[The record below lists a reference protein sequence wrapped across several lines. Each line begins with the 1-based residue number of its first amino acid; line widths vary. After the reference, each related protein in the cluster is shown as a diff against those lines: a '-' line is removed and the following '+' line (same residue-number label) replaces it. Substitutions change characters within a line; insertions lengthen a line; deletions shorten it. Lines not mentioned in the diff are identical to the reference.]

1 MNIGSAIRLYESYA
15 KRAVLPRLRPG
26 LRIVHVAPPWIEVP
40 PIKYGGT
47 EVVVERV
54 AIGQQE
60 LGLNVAVLCRPG
72 STVPGAVHFA
82 PRKQEW
88 GEHLAQMRHDEIEMF
103 YAIECVKW
111 MKAELDAGHAIDI
124 IHTHVRGAALL
135 YICREFAEA
144 NGIPVVHTVH
154 LPVIGAEWTAER
166 ERYHEAQYAYLV
178 GLSQYH
184 GQELMDL
191 VGPLRCAGIVYNP
204 LPGDVFSAPS
214 VRRADYT
221 TYAARIHPDKRQDLT
236 VRVALRAGVR
246 LILIG
251 KVSEDTAFYEQQVL
265 PLVDGHKVI
274 YLGEVSNKIRDR
286 YLAHSS
292 FSLAPIQWN
301 EPNGIGHTLAASLGT
316 PVIYF
321 DRGALAETLW
331 DRVAGIAVAPDDLD
345 AMVEAIPR
353 ARAIDSDRCSLVTL
367 ARFNYRRAA
376 VGYTEFYADVL
387 QGIHRYG
394 KLYPDIS
401 EHDIV
406 QPIFKMT
413 QAASLNPALMG
424 HSREL

>member
-40 PIKYGGT
+40 PMKYGGT

-144 NGIPVVHTVH
+144 KGIPVVHTVH

-191 VGPLRCAGIVYNP
+191 VGPSRCAGIVYNP
-204 LPGDVFSAPS
+204 LPGDVISAPS

-221 TYAARIHPDKRQDLT
+221 AYAARIHPDKRQDLT
-236 VRVALRAGVR
+236 VQVALRAGVR

-286 YLAHSS
+286 YLARSS

-301 EPNGIGHTLAASLGT
+301 EPNGIGHTLAASLGA
-316 PVIYF
+316 PVVYF
-321 DRGALAETLW
+321 NRGALAETLW
-331 DRVAGIAVAPDDLD
+331 DGVAGIRVPPDDLD
-345 AMVEAIPR
+345 AMVEAIPY
-353 ARAIDSDRCSLVTL
+353 ARALNADRCSLVTL

-376 VGYTEFYADVL
+376 VGYAELYADVL
-387 QGIHRYG
+387 QGMHRYG
-394 KLYPDIS
+394 VLYPEIS
-401 EHDIV
+401 EYDIV
-406 QPIFKMT
+406 QPIL
-413 QAASLNPALMG
+413 S
-424 HSREL
+424 

>member
-72 STVPGAVHFA
+72 STVPGAVH
-82 PRKQEW
+82 
-88 GEHLAQMRHDEIEMF
+88 LAR
-103 YAIECVKW
+103 
-111 MKAELDAGHAIDI
+111 
-124 IHTHVRGAALL
+124 
-135 YICREFAEA
+135 
-144 NGIPVVHTVH
+144 
-154 LPVIGAEWTAER
+154 AEWTAER

-191 VGPLRCAGIVYNP
+191 VGPSRCAGIVYNP

-301 EPNGIGHTLAASLGT
+301 EPNGIGHTLAASLGA
-316 PVIYF
+316 PVVYF
-321 DRGALAETLW
+321 NRGALAETLW
-331 DRVAGIAVAPDDLD
+331 DGVAGIRVPPDDLD
-345 AMVEAIPR
+345 AMVEAIPY
-353 ARAIDSDRCSLVTL
+353 ARALNADRCSLVTL

-376 VGYTEFYADVL
+376 VGYAELYADVL
-387 QGIHRYG
+387 QGMHRYG
-394 KLYPDIS
+394 VLYPEIS
-401 EHDIV
+401 EYDIV
-406 QPIFKMT
+406 QPIL
-413 QAASLNPALMG
+413 S
-424 HSREL
+424 

>member
-40 PIKYGGT
+40 PMKYGGT

-144 NGIPVVHTVH
+144 KGIPVVHTVH

-178 GLSQYH
+178 GLR
-184 GQELMDL
+184 
-191 VGPLRCAGIVYNP
+191 P
-204 LPGDVFSAPS
+204 
-214 VRRADYT
+214 
-221 TYAARIHPDKRQDLT
+221 
-236 VRVALRAGVR
+236 
-246 LILIG
+246 
-251 KVSEDTAFYEQQVL
+251 
-265 PLVDGHKVI
+265 
-274 YLGEVSNKIRDR
+274 
-286 YLAHSS
+286 
-292 FSLAPIQWN
+292 
-301 EPNGIGHTLAASLGT
+301 
-316 PVIYF
+316 
-321 DRGALAETLW
+321 
-331 DRVAGIAVAPDDLD
+331 
-345 AMVEAIPR
+345 
-353 ARAIDSDRCSLVTL
+353 VTL
-367 ARFNYRRAA
+367 CWHRLQSTPRRRYFGAERA
-376 VGYTEFYADVL
+376 QSGL
-387 QGIHRYG
+387 HRVCST
-394 KLYPDIS
+394 YPS
-401 EHDIV
+401 R
-406 QPIFKMT
+406 
-413 QAASLNPALMG
+413 QAAGPYCASGIESWGSPYP
-424 HSREL
+424 HW